1 MGRDSDDNWDNSS
14 FGGDFSDN
22 WDTDEED
29 DDLFSD
35 DKTTNSW
42 DNNSNFDSSSF
53 ENSSGKTQS
62 SANNW
67 DEDDGWAE
75 DDDGWGEAPN
85 ENFIASEEIGG
96 TGDIEEQA
104 IEEKNNQIKQVA
116 TYGIIAGIV
125 VIILVCLVA
134 RLRNKA
140 TETALNN
147 KVEATQSVKPHS
159 NTNNNNQQQ
168 VVNQPVEPVQSSD
181 NGWSKITYDT
191 SWKFSEPI
199 DGTFTV
205 TAVDTYAK
213 ILNNG
218 EVQIRTEVTG
228 SIAGLL
234 GTYSIEIPSEVTSV
248 VNVASMLNVT
258 YQIAESGTNRII
270 TNIEIK

>member
-1 MGRDSDDNWDNSS
+1 MGRDSDDNWDSSS
-14 FGGDFSDN
+14 FGDDFSGN
-22 WDTDEED
+22 WNTDEED

-35 DKTTNSW
+35 DKMSDSWNNS
-42 DNNSNFDSSSF
+42 SNFDNSSLG
-53 ENSSGKTQS
+53 NSSGKVQS
-62 SANNW
+62 SDNNW

-85 ENFIASEEIGG
+85 ENFMASEEIGG

-104 IEEKNNQIKQVA
+104 VEEKNNQIRQVA

-140 TETALNN
+140 TETAVNN
-147 KVEATQSVKPHS
+147 KVEASQSVKPHS
-159 NTNNNNQQQ
+159 NTNNNQQQ
-168 VVNQPVEPVQSSD
+168 VANQPVAPVQSSD

-191 SWKFSEPI
+191 SWEFSEPI
-199 DGTFTV
+199 DGAFTV

-258 YQIAESGTNRII
+258 YQIAESGANRIV

>member
-1 MGRDSDDNWDNSS
+1 MGRDSDDNWDSSS
-14 FGGDFSDN
+14 FGDDFSSN

-35 DKTTNSW
+35 DKMADSW
-42 DNNSNFDSSSF
+42 NNSSNVDNSSLR
-53 ENSSGKTQS
+53 NSSGKAQS
-62 SANNW
+62 SDNNW

-85 ENFIASEEIGG
+85 KNFMASEEIGG

-104 IEEKNNQIKQVA
+104 VEEKNNQIKQVA
-116 TYGIIAGIV
+116 TYGIIASIV

-147 KVEATQSVKPHS
+147 RVEATQSVKPHS
-159 NTNNNNQQQ
+159 NTNNNQQ
-168 VVNQPVEPVQSSD
+168 VANQPVAPVQSSN
-181 NGWSKITYDT
+181 NGWSKVTYDT

-218 EVQIRTEVTG
+218 EVQIKTEVTG

-258 YQIAESGTNRII
+258 YQIAESGTNRIV